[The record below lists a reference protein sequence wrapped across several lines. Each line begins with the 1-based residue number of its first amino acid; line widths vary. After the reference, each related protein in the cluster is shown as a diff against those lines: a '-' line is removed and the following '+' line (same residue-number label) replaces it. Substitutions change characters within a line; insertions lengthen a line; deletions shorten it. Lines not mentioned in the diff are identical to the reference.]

1 MTLQRFSIQSRLI
14 LLVLGTVLVVDL
26 VAGWSGYRR
35 AMHEA
40 DELLDAQ
47 LAQYAQIMLSLA
59 HEGDDDEVRLP
70 DIQAHPYQSK
80 LMFQIWKTD
89 DEPRLMLRSPEAPH
103 QWPQGV
109 SDKGYSET
117 VIAGHAWRFLAAT
130 GHDEY
135 VVLAAHDLHIREE
148 LAREIAL
155 SNIKPFLLALPV
167 LAVLLL
173 LAIRHGLA
181 PLRTLESDLSGRD
194 PGRLDEVPEA
204 GLPRELRPPVRA
216 MNRLFGR
223 IRKAMDKERRF
234 TSDAAHELRTPI
246 AALRAQLQVAQRTPD
261 PDERQSAIAKALLGT
276 DRMTHLVSQ
285 LLALARLEAESTG
298 HLDTRVDLGSLLR
311 EAVDERSAQAAA
323 KGIRLQAS
331 IDAECGIMGNAELLR
346 ILLRNVLDNAIRYVR
361 EGGQVKV
368 GLSSEKGNA
377 LLSVADDGPGV
388 AEADREMLGQRFHRF
403 GPQTAEGVGLGLS
416 IVRRVAEL
424 HGAELVFGEGLDG
437 KGLGVEVSFPAIAG
451 TGTAAHQ

>member
-14 LLVLGTVLVVDL
+14 LLVLGAVLVVDL
-26 VAGWSGYRR
+26 AAGWSGYRR

-70 DIQAHPYQSK
+70 SVQAHPYQSK
-80 LMFQIWKTD
+80 LMFQIWKMD
-89 DEPRLMLRSPEAPH
+89 DSPRLMLRSPEAPH
-103 QWPQGV
+103 HWPQGV
-109 SDKGYSET
+109 SDKDYSET
-117 VIAGHAWRFLAAT
+117 VIAGHAWRFFAAT
-130 GHDEY
+130 GDDEY
-135 VVLAAHDLHIREE
+135 VVLAAHDLHIHEE

-155 SNIKPFLLALPV
+155 SNIKPFLLALPI

-181 PLRTLESDLSGRD
+181 PLRTLESDLSARD
-194 PGRLDEVPEA
+194 PRRLDEVPEA

-261 PDERQSAIAKALLGT
+261 PDERQAAIAKALLGT

-285 LLALARLEAESTG
+285 LLALARLEAESAG
-298 HLDTRVDLGSLLR
+298 HLDGRAELGSLLQ
-311 EAVDERSAQAAA
+311 EAIDERSAQAAA
-323 KGIRLQAS
+323 KGIRLQANV
-331 IDAECGIMGNAELLR
+331 DTECVIMGNSELLR
-346 ILLRNVLDNAIRYVR
+346 VLLRNLLDNAIRYVR
-361 EGGQVKV
+361 ERGQVTAA
-368 GLSSEKGNA
+368 LSSEKDHV

-403 GPQTAEGVGLGLS
+403 GSQTADGVGLGLS
-416 IVRRVAEL
+416 IVRRIAEL
-424 HGAELVFGEGLDG
+424 HGAELNFGEGLDG
-437 KGLGVEVSFPAIAG
+437 KGLGVEVRFPAIAG
-451 TGTAAHQ
+451 AGKAAH